1 MADVKVYS
9 LAGNQLM
16 SETIRQLWEGLSE
29 DAKMRLYS
37 ASARHALAVEEQ
49 HKLFNDEML
58 AIKKKIKK
66 HHTLFEYHDG
76 MKVPLML
83 QD

>member
-1 MADVKVYS
+1 
-9 LAGNQLM
+9 
-16 SETIRQLWEGLSE
+16 
-29 DAKMRLYS
+29 MRLYS

-58 AIKKKIKK
+58 AIKKKISKLSLTLTSIEK